1 MAKDAVTAA
10 YPLSTQLHSC
20 LRSAGAG
27 LAGTA
32 QSGTFLE
39 AVCCTSGK
47 AACTQKQSGRF
58 SLASTSS
65 SSPHPLSSSLCLRTL
80 LATVLDPVGPT
91 EWRRTPLHLHKVVRG
106 WRNEKKKC
114 IEEKANT
121 DSFHFLSTYSLLC

>member
-1 MAKDAVTAA
+1 MSQSLS
-10 YPLSTQLHSC
+10 PLALP
-20 LRSAGAG
+20 L
-27 LAGTA
+27 L
-32 QSGTFLE
+32 FLLME
-39 AVCCTSGK
+39 TTVK
-47 AACTQKQSGRF
+47 ALT
-58 SLASTSS
+58 
-65 SSPHPLSSSLCLRTL
+65 LSSSLCLRTL